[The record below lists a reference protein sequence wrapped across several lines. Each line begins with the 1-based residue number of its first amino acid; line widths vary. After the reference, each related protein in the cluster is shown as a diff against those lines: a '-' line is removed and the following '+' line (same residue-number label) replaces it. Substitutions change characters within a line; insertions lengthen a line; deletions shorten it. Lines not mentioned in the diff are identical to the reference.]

1 MADYLVKARPKKALK
16 NLKVWLDSGDIA
28 RMRPF
33 GEALDYSLKN
43 ARVDTD
49 GWAVWEENDYCSPPL
64 AMEREAVLDTYF
76 TDLSVEKV
84 AKGKGW
90 EQIDHL
96 PRLWKDS
103 GMALLVVL
111 VLLFVVAGSSASFI
125 WFMNQQQTRAGVR
138 YRSAAALSL
147 AEAGVHEALSILE
160 GVAPGGVSP
169 GRTWRPAAY
178 SRTLAVGTLE
188 GRYSVS
194 LADEAGGAILITSA
208 GEVGGVTRRLRA
220 QVYLA
225 SPALLAALHGASVVH
240 LERPPAALVIL
251 PYGTGI
257 GDRPWIHIAAGR
269 GIQFASTNVS
279 LNNPA
284 LPFEP
289 SPGPAYAPG
298 NARNSLAVP
307 RPEAVRLWL
316 NRDAE
321 LTLGRDRLRVDV
333 HQLQA
338 AGVYVQ
344 GAVLRAEAFAELL
357 EVDRTYYQRLASR
370 NTANAG
376 LNETAGK
383 YLGDADLA
391 GKRDSFYTW
400 REFERLTTYLSGE
413 GLSGPLRGV
422 AHSAVA

>member
-1 MADYLVKARPKKALK
+1 M
-16 NLKVWLDSGDIA
+16 
-28 RMRPF
+28 
-33 GEALDYSLKN
+33 
-43 ARVDTD
+43 
-49 GWAVWEENDYCSPPL
+49 
-64 AMEREAVLDTYF
+64 
-76 TDLSVEKV
+76 
-84 AKGKGW
+84 
-90 EQIDHL
+90 
-96 PRLWKDS
+96 
-103 GMALLVVL
+103 
-111 VLLFVVAGSSASFI
+111 
-125 WFMNQQQTRAGVR
+125 
-138 YRSAAALSL
+138 
-147 AEAGVHEALSILE
+147 
-160 GVAPGGVSP
+160 
-169 GRTWRPAAY
+169 
-178 SRTLAVGTLE
+178 
-188 GRYSVS
+188 
-194 LADEAGGAILITSA
+194 ITF
-208 GEVGGVTRRLRA
+208 GGVTRRLRA

-269 GIQFASTNVS
+269 GIQFASTDVS